1 MNYKH
6 IEEPPKP
13 VEKNYLVEL
22 AKSVE
27 LIRDC
32 GLIIVGTKIEITL
45 PSLEFERAFNH
56 FAKTVP
62 VSGGRPKSD
71 FRINL
76 SGVEIRIVKG

>member
-1 MNYKH
+1 MTYKH

-13 VEKNYLVEL
+13 VEKDFLIEL

-32 GLIIVGTKIEITL
+32 GLVIAGAKVELIL
-45 PSLEFERAFNH
+45 PSVEFERAFNH

-62 VSGGRPKSD
+62 VNGRPKND
-71 FRINL
+71 FIINL
-76 SGVEIRIVKG
+76 SGIEVRLKRQ